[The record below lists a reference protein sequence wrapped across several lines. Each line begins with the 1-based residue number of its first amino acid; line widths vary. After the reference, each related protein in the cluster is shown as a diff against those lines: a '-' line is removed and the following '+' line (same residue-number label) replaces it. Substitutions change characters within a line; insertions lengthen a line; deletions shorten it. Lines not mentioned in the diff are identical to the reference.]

1 MKNIPFHKPHIGRQ
15 AQKMISAI
23 LKSGWLTTGARVKEF
38 EEGVLNLLGLK
49 YTAAVSSGTAALHL
63 AYLTLD
69 LKAGDEVIVPS
80 FTFCSTINMIVH
92 TGATPIFCD
101 IDSKTLCIDTTELAK
116 KITDKTKAVVVV
128 HFAGMPAD
136 LDKIGSIC
144 AERGIPIIEDAA
156 HAFLTEYK
164 GKYIG
169 AHGNTTCFS
178 FYVTKTIT
186 TAEGG
191 MVATASSDIIERV
204 YRLSLHGLS
213 RGAEKRYN
221 IGGSW
226 KYSVLEP
233 GYKYNLSDVHA
244 TIGLSQLPNVLRD
257 KKERTEI
264 ANLYRELLKSCKDI
278 ELPIDPPYEKSS
290 HVWHLF
296 TILVKDQTKRDV
308 LIEWLKERGVGVSV
322 HFQPNHL
329 QPAYHVADSRLPV
342 TEKIGD
348 SILSL
353 PIYPGL
359 KKGEV
364 KYIVLLIKE
373 FFSK

>member
-1 MKNIPFHKPHIGRQ
+1 MKSIPFHKPHIGRQ
-15 AQKMISAI
+15 AQEMISAI
-23 LKSGWLTTGARVKEF
+23 LKSGWLTTGVRVKEF
-38 EEGVLNLLGLK
+38 EERILNLLGLK
-49 YTAAVSSGTAALHL
+49 YAVAVSSGTAALHL

-101 IDSKTLCIDTTELAK
+101 INPKTLCIDTTELAK
-116 KITDKTKAVVVV
+116 KITNKTKAVVAV

-144 AERGIPIIEDAA
+144 AKRGIPIIEDAA

-164 GKYIG
+164 GVYIG
-169 AHGNTTCFS
+169 ANGNIACFS

-191 MVATASSDIIERV
+191 MVTTTSPYIIERLR
-204 YRLSLHGLS
+204 RLSLHGLS
-213 RGAEKRYN
+213 RGAEKRYS

-244 TIGLSQLPNVLRD
+244 AIGLSQLPNALKD
-257 KKERTEI
+257 KKKRTEI
-264 ANLYRELLKSCKDI
+264 ANLYRDLLKSSKDI

-290 HVWHLF
+290 HAWHLF
-296 TILVKDQTKRDV
+296 TILVKDQTKRDA
-308 LIEWLKERGVGVSV
+308 LIEWLQKHGVGVSV

-329 QPAYHVADSRLPV
+329 QPAYHVAGSRLPV

-359 KKGEV
+359 KKSEV
-364 KYIVLLIKE
+364 EYVTLIIE
-373 FFSK
+373 RFFSK